1 MNLKKLKK
9 LVNTPVRLR
18 PVPVRI
24 SKEHRILEERDDD
37 WLVVNVENK
46 IVKLQTSDYVL
57 PLPTTAIHQYK
68 VDLQEPLSAKRGF
81 FLLESQ
87 VLITDQGI
95 KLEPIPRI
103 AMTI

>member
-1 MNLKKLKK
+1 MNLKELKK
-9 LVNTPVRLR
+9 LVNSPVRLR

-24 SKEHRILEERDDD
+24 SKQHGILEERDDD

-46 IVKLQTSDYVL
+46 VVKLQSTNYVL
-57 PLPTTAIHQYK
+57 PLPATVIHQYN
-68 VDLQEPLSAKRGF
+68 VDLQEPMRAKRGF

-95 KLEPIPRI
+95 KLEPIPRNR
-103 AMTI
+103 